1 MRMLEIDGFRLRLL
15 AFATAAAALDLWD
28 DDFQRGIVIRAKI
41 LERWCD
47 EMETLLPSMVTA
59 RGIGMMRGLWF
70 CEPETAHAVAE
81 KAAFRG
87 LLIECC
93 GPRDEVLK
101 ILAPLTID
109 LEIFNDG
116 LARLADCIQE
126 AAAERGIPVLEV
138 NEAPLDPYDHCR
150 DAVIG
155 A

>member
-1 MRMLEIDGFRLRLL
+1 
-15 AFATAAAALDLWD
+15 
-28 DDFQRGIVIRAKI
+28 
-41 LERWCD
+41 
-47 EMETLLPSMVTA
+47 
-59 RGIGMMRGLWF
+59 MRGLLF
-70 CEPETAHAVAE
+70 CEPETAHATAE
-81 KAAFRG
+81 KAASRG

-126 AAAERGIPVLEV
+126 AVVENALRGIPVLEL
-138 NEAPLDPYDHCR
+138 NEAPLDPYDYCR